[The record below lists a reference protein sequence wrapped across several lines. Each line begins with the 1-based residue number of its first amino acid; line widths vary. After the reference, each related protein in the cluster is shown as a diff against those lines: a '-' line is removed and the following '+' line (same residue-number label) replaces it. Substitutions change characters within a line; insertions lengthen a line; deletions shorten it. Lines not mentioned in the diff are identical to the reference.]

1 MSSYASR
8 KEGHLCPHKSYIE
21 IVHAREK
28 AEDAE
33 VAAALRE
40 LLPTAELLGTAF
52 YDEMRILLSFLGWR
66 PRIGFD
72 ILGLAAA
79 DVDLV
84 FER

>member
-1 MSSYASR
+1 MFE
-8 KEGHLCPHKSYIE
+8 KEAVQAFPSVILNIPL
-21 IVHAREK
+21 VHAREK

-33 VAAALRE
+33 VAAALWE

>member
-8 KEGHLCPHKSYIE
+8 KEGQLCPNKSYIE